1 MGVICKYLV
10 QDKHRMIAITKFIM
24 RLALR
29 KCLILNSIFIGYL
42 NNCTELFH
50 SHIWPRF
57 TI

>member
-29 KCLILNSIFIGYL
+29 KCLILNSIFIYWI
-42 NNCTELFH
+42 FK
-50 SHIWPRF
+50 
-57 TI
+57 